1 MTATYSYEQSSNPRA
16 QRPSVL
22 STSCQY
28 SVFTRCLAVGEMYV
42 TGSILFQFYSLNL
55 ANRDVLFISSG
66 ILYGY

>member
-1 MTATYSYEQSSNPRA
+1 MVAITTKGRSIFLSMAKMKTQANDGDLESYEQSSNPRA

-28 SVFTRCLAVGEMYV
+28 SVFTRCLAVGE
-42 TGSILFQFYSLNL
+42 I
-55 ANRDVLFISSG
+55 SG